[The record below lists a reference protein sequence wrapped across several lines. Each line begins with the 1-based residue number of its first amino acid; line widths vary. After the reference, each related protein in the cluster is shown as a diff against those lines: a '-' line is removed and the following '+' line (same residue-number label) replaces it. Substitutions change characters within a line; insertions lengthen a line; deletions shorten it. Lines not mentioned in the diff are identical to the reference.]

1 MTTAAVAQGKIN
13 LQHDVEELKEDMAG
27 TGMKSQVGKAGG
39 EANPSDSDDDDI
51 GPSLP
56 SQERSRAGRMGPS
69 IPGMQ
74 DLELRRGMDLTAK
87 L

>member
-1 MTTAAVAQGKIN
+1 MTTAVVAQGKIK
-13 LQHDVEELKEDMAG
+13 LQHDVEELEEDMAG
-27 TGMKSQVGKAGG
+27 TGMKSQVAEAGG
-39 EANPSDSDDDDI
+39 EANPSDSDDDI

-56 SQERSRAGRMGPS
+56 GQERSRAGRMGPS

-74 DLELRRGMDLTAK
+74 DLELKRGMDLIAK